1 MSQPDVVLLHPPS
14 VYDFREETILYGPV
28 SDLVPSTTVFEMYPV
43 GLTTI
48 AEYLERHGYQTRILN
63 LAVRMLREPRF
74 DPQKTLA
81 KLNPKAFGI
90 DLHWLPHA
98 QGGLEVARIIKK
110 YHPDTPVIFG
120 GFSATYF
127 DEELCSYPQVDYVV
141 KGDSTEGP
149 VLELMN
155 RITQGGE
162 MHKVPNLT
170 WKDSSGRVRSNPI
183 TYSPHNLSHLLMD
196 YSYVV
201 RSVVRDRDM
210 ASYIPFRNWL
220 DYPITAA
227 IMVRGCTHN
236 CVTCGGSAYTFR
248 RTFNRA
254 CPAYRSPHDSAK
266 DIKSISNFSRGPII
280 IIGDIRQPGMDYA
293 HQLLKALRGNRNPFI
308 LEFFEPASQEFV
320 QEIASSIPDF
330 VLEMSLESH
339 DPKVRRAFGKTYTN
353 EDMEATMAYAL
364 DAGCRR
370 LDVFFMIGLPHQT
383 PASVEATVDYCE
395 HLLKRFPGGRLF
407 PFISPLA
414 PFLDPGSMAFDEP
427 DRHGYRL
434 RFKTLEEHRQAL
446 LQPTWKHIIN
456 YETNWMTA
464 DDIANSTYKA
474 GIRLNRLKA
483 KYGVIDSAQADITE
497 ARIYGAMELM
507 EEIDHILA
515 TEDAEGREE
524 HLQALKS
531 QVDQVNLSTVC
542 EKSEL
547 DLPVKGL
554 LRIRVPQVAWF
565 FARRWWHWLLHRE
578 APSLSG

>member
-1 MSQPDVVLLHPPS
+1 MPQPDVVLVHPPS
-14 VYDFREETILYGPV
+14 VYDFRQKTILYGPV

-74 DPQKTLA
+74 DPEKALA

-98 QGGLEVARIIKK
+98 QGALEVAKIIKK

-127 DEELCSYPQVDYVV
+127 EQELCGYPQVDFVV
-141 KGDSTEGP
+141 KGDSTEEP
-149 VLELMN
+149 VLELIN
-155 RITQGGE
+155 RIVRGRE
-162 MHKVPNLT
+162 IDDVPNLT
-170 WKDSSGRVRSNPI
+170 WKDGSGQVRSNPI
-183 TYSPHNLSHLLMD
+183 THSPQNLDHVLMD

-201 RSVVRDRDM
+201 QSVVRDRDM

-227 IMVRGCTHN
+227 IMVRGCMHN
-236 CVTCGGSAYTFR
+236 CVTCGGSSYTFR
-248 RTFNRA
+248 RIFNRD
-254 CPAYRSPHDSAK
+254 CPAYRSPHDLAQ
-266 DIKSISNFSRGPII
+266 DIKGISNFSRGPII
-280 IIGDIRQPGMDYA
+280 IIGDIRQPGMEYA
-293 HQLLKALRGNRNPFI
+293 HQLLDELRGSRNPFI
-308 LEFFEPASQEFV
+308 LEFFQPASREFV
-320 QEIASSIPDF
+320 QEIAASIPNF

-339 DPKVRRAFGKTYTN
+339 DPQVRRAFGKTYTN
-353 EDMEATMAYAL
+353 EDIEATMSYAL

-370 LDVFFMIGLPHQT
+370 LDVFFMTGLPQQT

-395 HLLKRFPGGRLF
+395 HLLKQFPDGRLF

-427 DRHGYRL
+427 EKHGYRL
-434 RFKTLEEHRQAL
+434 RSRTLEEHRQAL

-464 DDIANSTYKA
+464 DEIASSTYKA

-483 KYGVIDSAQADITE
+483 QYGLIDHDQADITE
-497 ARIYGAMELM
+497 ARIYKAMELM

-515 TEDAEGREE
+515 TEDAEERAK
-524 HLQALKS
+524 HLQELKA
-531 QVDQVNLSTVC
+531 QVDEVNLSTVC

-565 FARRWWHWLLHRE
+565 FARRWWNWLLRRE